1 MNDATDTTPTPEQLF
16 GAIRAVMAAQTAYV
30 DRDDADAKDTAAYLN
45 RAVQYLAAYGE
56 TITTTD

>member
-1 MNDATDTTPTPEQLF
+1 MMDWTDTPPTPDDLF
-16 GAIRAVMAAQTAYV
+16 GAIRAVMAAQAGYI
-30 DRDDADAKDTAAYLN
+30 DRDDPAAKDTAAYLN